1 MGVSVSLPC
10 DAHDFRHA
18 ELTCLWYS
26 TGLLEQV
33 TAVKMITGGDE
44 SRFWS
49 SGYLLF
55 DQIRWRSQVQL
66 QGMQAVAFLM
76 VAMGNYL
83 DTGSWTSF
91 LVQML
96 VMLPCT
102 GALTATPAVCRMIAE
117 QCCSGT
123 VARR

>member
-1 MGVSVSLPC
+1 M
-10 DAHDFRHA
+10 
-18 ELTCLWYS
+18 
-26 TGLLEQV
+26 
-33 TAVKMITGGDE
+33 
-44 SRFWS
+44 
-49 SGYLLF
+49 
-55 DQIRWRSQVQL
+55 QL

-83 DTGSWTSF
+83 DTGSWTNF
-91 LVQML
+91 LMQML
-96 VMLPCT
+96 VMLPGT